1 MSAVESPTV
10 VLPAPAAINGD
21 DTADVLWRRL
31 CDWAQ
36 VIA

>member
-10 VLPAPAAINGD
+10 VLPASAEINGD
-21 DTADVLWRRL
+21 DNGDMLWRRL